1 MNRRNSWGRGIA
13 LVSIVFA
20 FATGCRQH
28 SGRSGDPSTES
39 AGFTLHRVHGTLLGK
54 SAVTRQVTI
63 RQDVIHNFMPATSV
77 VYQIENPILLE
88 RLQPGDEI
96 TADATIPTDG
106 SNGRL
111 DNLVVTA
118 EPRDPVSPA
127 ILPPHLLLIG
137 EQVPDFPLVNENGRI
152 VHFAQFHGQ
161 AVLIT
166 FMDTQCTDDCPVIT
180 GRFRRVNELLS
191 KNPDAFGASHLIS
204 VSIDPAND
212 TPSVLRRY
220 GLQYLHEG
228 ASGFSHWGFA
238 VPTPENLRRMAA
250 AFGVLYTPSQ
260 GDIDHTMVT
269 ALIGPNDTLVRT
281 WGGDD
286 WDPDVIAKAVESA
299 ASTRGSF

>member
-20 FATGCRQH
+20 MATGCRQYP
-28 SGRSGDPSTES
+28 GSTGNLSAES
-39 AGFTLHRVHGTLLGK
+39 AGLTLHRLHGTVLGK
-54 SAVTRQVTI
+54 SAITQQVTI
-63 RQDVIHNFMPATSV
+63 RQGVIHDFMPSTNV

-96 TADATIPTDG
+96 TADAIIPTDG
-106 SNGRL
+106 SDGRL
-111 DNLVVTA
+111 SNVIVTA
-118 EPRDPVSPA
+118 TLRDPVSPA

-137 EQVPDFPLVNENGRI
+137 EQVPDIPLVNENGRAI
-152 VHFAQFHGQ
+152 RLAHFHGQ

-166 FMDTQCTDDCPVIT
+166 FIDTQCTDDCPVIT

-191 KNPDAFGASHLIS
+191 QDPDAFGASHLIS

-212 TPSVLRRY
+212 TPPVLRRY
-220 GLQYLHEG
+220 GLQYLHG
-228 ASGFSHWGFA
+228 RARGFSHWGFA

-250 AFGVLYTPSQ
+250 AFGLMYTPSQ

-269 ALIGPNDTLVRT
+269 ALIGPDDRLVRT

-286 WDPDVIAKAVESA
+286 WDPEVIAKAVESA
-299 ASTRGSF
+299 ASAQGSL